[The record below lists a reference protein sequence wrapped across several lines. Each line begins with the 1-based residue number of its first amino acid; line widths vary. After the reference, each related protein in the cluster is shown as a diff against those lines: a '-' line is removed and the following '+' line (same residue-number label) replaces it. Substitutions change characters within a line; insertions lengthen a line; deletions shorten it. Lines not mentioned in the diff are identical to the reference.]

1 MKALENVQLPIPGDL
16 VEVGHV
22 SGAYGIRGWVRVH
35 PYSAEAEAL
44 LTVRTWWLDLPV
56 CHEVR
61 VVLARWQG
69 DEVVARFDGVN
80 DRNAAEALRGAVV
93 RISRGHFPSLE
104 ENEYY
109 WVDLIGLSV
118 FNLRGESLGIV
129 KGLMDNGAHPVLRVD
144 TVMPDGRNKEL
155 LIPFVS
161 QYVTAVSRED
171 RKITVDWERDY

>member
-1 MKALENVQLPIPGDL
+1 MPVPGDL

-22 SGAYGIRGWVRVH
+22 SGAYGIRGWVRVR
-35 PYSAEAEAL
+35 PYSAEAQAL

-56 CHEVR
+56 RHEVR
-61 VVLARWQG
+61 VVQARWQG
-69 DEVVARFDGVN
+69 DEIVACFDGMS

-93 RISRGHFPSLE
+93 RISREHFPSLE

-118 FNLRGESLGIV
+118 FNVRGESLGTV
-129 KGLMDNGAHPVLRVD
+129 RGLMDNGAHPVLQVD
-144 TVMPDGRNKEL
+144 TVMPDGRDKEL
-155 LIPFVS
+155 LIPFVG
-161 QYVTAVSRED
+161 QYVIGVSRED

>member
-1 MKALENVQLPIPGDL
+1 M
-16 VEVGHV
+16 
-22 SGAYGIRGWVRVH
+22 
-35 PYSAEAEAL
+35 
-44 LTVRTWWLDLPV
+44 
-56 CHEVR
+56 
-61 VVLARWQG
+61 
-69 DEVVARFDGVN
+69 N

-155 LIPFVS
+155 LIPVVS